1 MNKNLLVFKGTG
13 RELIEVRLVNH
24 DDLVAQQK
32 LAADGESHEYV
43 AKPKFN
49 IQKMNSNKT
58 NSNSPGQIA
67 NRHNFFQAET
77 QSTRNRQEGRLMRP
91 NPCFF
96 GKVTRPLTVQDFE
109 QDILASIGRSFHLHS
124 WVRRRVEIILE
135 FSLPIAA
142 FVSSPEI
149 RLRFGNV

>member
-1 MNKNLLVFKGTG
+1 MHYNLLVFKGTG

-32 LAADGESHEYV
+32 LAADGESHEDV
-43 AKPKFN
+43 AEPKFN
-49 IQKMNSNKT
+49 IQKMNSNR
-58 NSNSPGQIA
+58 SNDYSPGQIA
-67 NRHNFFQAET
+67 NRHNLFQTET

-91 NPCFF
+91 NSGFF

-109 QDILASIGRSFHLHS
+109 QDILSSIGRWFYLHGRI
-124 WVRRRVEIILE
+124 RRRVEIVLE

-142 FVSSPEI
+142 FVAPPEI
-149 RLRFGNV
+149 GLRFGDV